1 MEDEANKN
9 KTKAKE
15 KHLRNVRMAIE
26 IIPQTFTQTH
36 RQMQLDLCS
45 LFQFFNRVE
54 P

>member
-26 IIPQTFTQTH
+26 IIPKTFTQSH
-36 RQMQLDLCS
+36 RQGLDLCR